1 MRRREVIVGVGVLV
15 AGLTAANAQQGA
27 KPYRIG
33 ILSPEQPPPELLNA
47 LVRELSQLGHVQ
59 QQDIAFEIG
68 SAEGYGEQL
77 ATLAARLVES
87 KVNVILAINTPAVK
101 AARSATASIPIVM
114 MRTSDPVKSGLVAS
128 LSKPGAN
135 ITGLSA
141 MVDELSGKRLTLLKE
156 LLPGVSRVA
165 VLWFE
170 PNPGSAEAAATFKR
184 ASRELSIALVLLPMH
199 DTADLTASFH
209 PLIGQV
215 EALIAIEDTVAARH
229 NVEILKWAATHS
241 LPVLANYRG
250 FAEAGA
256 LMVYGPNPSA
266 MYQRV
271 AYYLDRIL
279 QGTNPGDLPV
289 EQPIK
294 FDLIINFKT
303 AQALGLTI
311 PPTLLAR
318 ADEVIE

>member
-1 MRRREVIVGVGVLV
+1 MRRRQVLAVLGVLV
-15 AGLTAANAQQGA
+15 TGLTATDAQEGVR
-27 KPYRIG
+27 PYRIG

-47 LVRELSQLGHVQ
+47 LVRELSPIGH
-59 QQDIAFEIG
+59 IAFEIS
-68 SAEGYGEQL
+68 SADRYGEQL
-77 ATLAARLVES
+77 TTLAARLVES

-114 MRTSDPVKSGLVAS
+114 MRTSDPVRSGLVAS
-128 LSKPGAN
+128 LPKPGGN

-141 MVDELSGKRLTLLKE
+141 MVDELSGKRLALLKE
-156 LLPGVSRVA
+156 ILPGVSRVA
-165 VLWFE
+165 LLWFE
-170 PNPGSAEAAATFKR
+170 PNPGSQNAVETFKT
-184 ASRELSIALVLLPMH
+184 AGRELGVQLVLLPVH
-199 DTADLTASFH
+199 DTTDLTATLHAGS
-209 PLIGQV
+209 GQV
-215 EALIAIEDTVAARH
+215 EALIVIEDTVAARH
-229 NVEILKWAATHS
+229 KLEIVDWAATRS
-241 LPVLANYRG
+241 LAVLANYRG

-279 QGTNPGDLPV
+279 RGANPGDLPV
-289 EQPIK
+289 EQPTK
-294 FDLIINFKT
+294 FELVINLKT
-303 AQALGLTI
+303 AKALGLEI